1 MANRKLSAFF
11 QMDPFEKLNTSSDST
26 VSIIK
31 EGLKKTIDWFS
42 DKSNLKYYKENVYNK

>member
-1 MANRKLSAFF
+1 MANKNLSAFF

-31 EGLKKTIDWFS
+31 EGLKKNIKIWVAYLDRLL
-42 DKSNLKYYKENVYNK
+42 LKKVK

>member
-1 MANRKLSAFF
+1 MANKKLSAFF

-31 EGLKKTIDWFS
+31 EGLKKNIKIWAGLPGQIT
-42 DKSNLKYYKENVYNK
+42 LKKMK